1 VRAATADGNMP
12 AWEGR
17 GTNLPAGFATL
28 RMETNLLR
36 VWVTERQPPA
46 GPGSEALRDSTDPAQ
61 LLCRALRLAP
71 ACYRGFEL
79 AADQLD
85 KPLEVLGHV
94 SLPCGD
100 AGSYAWHAA
109 TAEYHSI
116 AELAAALQRFA
127 SAESVSVQLSPDEQ
141 SVIMRRSKQ

>member
-1 VRAATADGNMP
+1 ML
-12 AWEGR
+12 AWEGH
-17 GTNLPAGFATL
+17 GTTLPAGFAAL
-28 RMETNLLR
+28 RLDTNLLR
-36 VWVTERQPPA
+36 LWVTERQPPA
-46 GPGSEALRDSTDPAQ
+46 GPGSEALRDSTEPAQ

-79 AADQLD
+79 AADQLNE
-85 KPLEVLGHV
+85 PLKVFGHV

-100 AGSYAWHAA
+100 PGSYAWHAA
-109 TAEYHSI
+109 TADYHSI

-141 SVIMRRSKQ
+141 SVIMRRSGQ